1 MYFILKMDEK
11 FDKLLNWEV
20 WMNLFVGEQP
30 FSSPTCSLEIVNP
43 GPDVCATSV
52 CVWQPTG
59 DG

>member
-1 MYFILKMDEK
+1 MDEK